1 MPTDDLSKGSF
12 ILYHSH
18 WAALKKLSNEKLG
31 RLIHAI
37 FEREVNGI
45 PVDLSDDEVLEM
57 AYSFMSNQLDMNRA
71 KWERTRDARSEAG
84 RRSGEIRRKKK
95 EQKEHVFDLK
105 TRREQSEQTLTA
117 RNKGEE
123 AEQMSDLLNKHEPN
137 VDDNVD
143 EKENVDVNVDGN
155 VDGDVDGDVDGETC
169 DCASSSITTINSSL
183 DYDFWIF
190 YEVFFFR
197 GFKHAIRVT
206 QGFVAYYEDLNWT
219 LSGGKVLHSL
229 EDKIKKARK
238 WTPKDQKLKELRS
251 NSDFM
256 DYWGAVWI
264 NMKQQGAPDQIVKA
278 ALDERISVNYK
289 METKSMT
296 ITLPTSV
303 AEYIDTRPE
312 ILAPLV
318 SLRKE
323 KGYSQIIY
331 NPLHDPAMEK
341 YRLIR

>member
-1 MPTDDLSKGSF
+1 M
-12 ILYHSH
+12 
-18 WAALKKLSNEKLG
+18 
-31 RLIHAI
+31 
-37 FEREVNGI
+37 
-45 PVDLSDDEVLEM
+45 
-57 AYSFMSNQLDMNRA
+57 
-71 KWERTRDARSEAG
+71 
-84 RRSGEIRRKKK
+84 RRKKK
-95 EQKEHVFDLK
+95 EQNEQVFDLMAK
-105 TRREQSEQTLTA
+105 SEQIEQEPIVF
-117 RNKGEE
+117 NKGEE

-137 VDDNVD
+137 VGDVD
-143 EKENVDVNVDGN
+143 ENGYEKENVDVNVD
-155 VDGDVDGDVDGETC
+155 VDGDGDKTC
-169 DCASSSITTINSSL
+169 NCASSSITTINSSL
-183 DYDFWIF
+183 DYDFWVF

-197 GFKHAIRVT
+197 GFKNAIKVT
-206 QGFVAYYEDLNWT
+206 QGFVAYYEDVNWT

-278 ALDERISVNYK
+278 ALDERISVEYK

-341 YRLIR
+341 YRLLR

>member
-31 RLIHAI
+31 RLIRAI

-84 RRSGEIRRKKK
+84 KRSGEMRRKKK
-95 EQKEHVFDLK
+95 KQNEQVFDLTK
-105 TRREQSEQTLTA
+105 RSEQTEQAPRVL
-117 RNKGEE
+117 NKDEE

-143 EKENVDVNVDGN
+143 EKENVDVNVDG
-155 VDGDVDGDVDGETC
+155 DVDGDVDGETC
-169 DCASSSITTINSSL
+169 NCASSSITTINSSL

-206 QGFVAYYEDLNWT
+206 QGFVAYYEDSNWT
-219 LSGGKVLHSL
+219 LSGGKVLNSII
-229 EDKIKKARK
+229 EKIQKARI
-238 WTPKDQKLKELRS
+238 WTPKDQKLQELRP
-251 NSDFM
+251 NPEFIDF
-256 DYWGAVWI
+256 WAAVWLTL
-264 NMKQQGAPDQIVKA
+264 KQQGAPDHLVKA
-278 ALDERISVNYK
+278 ALDERIGVEYK

-296 ITLPTSV
+296 ITLPKSV

-312 ILAPLV
+312 VLAPLV

-323 KGYSQIIY
+323 KGYTQIIY
-331 NPLHDPAMEK
+331 NPINDPAFEK
-341 YRLIR
+341 YRLLR

>member
-1 MPTDDLSKGSF
+1 MPTDDISSKGSF
-12 ILYHSH
+12 ILYISD
-18 WAALKKLSNEKLG
+18 WEWLKKLSDVRLG
-31 RLIHAI
+31 RLFRAVY
-37 FEREVNGI
+37 EREAYGR
-45 PVDLSDDEVLEM
+45 PVDLSDDEVLDM
-57 AYSFMSNQLDMNRA
+57 AYLVLAKQLDINRK

-84 RRSGEIRRKKK
+84 RKSGEMRRKKK
-95 EQKEHVFDLK
+95 EQNEQVFDLMAK
-105 TRREQSEQTLTA
+105 SEQIEQEPIVF
-117 RNKGEE
+117 NKGEE

-137 VDDNVD
+137 VGDVD
-143 EKENVDVNVDGN
+143 ENGYEKENVDVNVD
-155 VDGDVDGDVDGETC
+155 VDGDGDKTC
-169 DCASSSITTINSSL
+169 NCASSSITTINSSL
-183 DYDFWIF
+183 DYDFWVF

-197 GFKHAIRVT
+197 GFKNAIKVT
-206 QGFVAYYEDLNWT
+206 QGFVAYYEDVNWT

-278 ALDERISVNYK
+278 ALDERISVEYK

-341 YRLIR
+341 YRLLR